1 MLRGFQD
8 SMGFESSQGSPVFKG
23 RPPKRAVQTPRAVQL
38 RALLCTDSMGSYSL
52 RGFMGCY
59 VHALRIFWLSGLSGL
74 QGLPP
79 LRTVRALQL
88 NGCTDSMGLSGLLRA
103 LWAHLAALNALGQ
116 FVELGSNL
124 RESDVGVD
132 GLESVQLL
140 QLRVQVLVH
149 DGHLL
154 LESA

>member
-1 MLRGFQD
+1 
-8 SMGFESSQGSPVFKG
+8 
-23 RPPKRAVQTPRAVQL
+23 
-38 RALLCTDSMGSYSL
+38 
-52 RGFMGCY
+52 
-59 VHALRIFWLSGLSGL
+59 
-74 QGLPP
+74 
-79 LRTVRALQL
+79 
-88 NGCTDSMGLSGLLRA
+88 MGLSGLLRA
-103 LWAHLAALNALGQ
+103 FRAHLAALNALGQ